1 LVQPEVARTTRACS
15 YDRAGLGWSES
26 RPEPRT
32 SENMVKEMH
41 TLLVNG
47 KVNPPYV
54 LVGHSFGGALV
65 RLYAQSY
72 PDEVSGMVLVDSAPD
87 DLFIDIHK
95 NRLR

>member
-1 LVQPEVARTTRACS
+1 
-15 YDRAGLGWSES
+15 
-26 RPEPRT
+26 
-32 SENMVKEMH
+32 
-41 TLLVNG
+41 
-47 KVNPPYV
+47 
-54 LVGHSFGGALV
+54 V